1 MLLWCSYED
10 GSFVSTSHYW
20 KSGNIEEQW
29 SGKQEYDY
37 VKCSLLNRTK
47 LMHTS
52 IHTVATCHTLDLHKV
67 KPVKIPAWM
76 SSNCQLMVVKGG
88 DKLVLDLWPLIGCL
102 CSSKWCP
109 KHSHMVSTTWT
120 EWAIKDYFLKD
131 IQSTGFRLMNT
142 RECGRLPVEGR

>member
-1 MLLWCSYED
+1 MKMDHLYQPPTTESQETLRNNGQE
-10 GSFVSTSHYW
+10 
-20 KSGNIEEQW
+20 
-29 SGKQEYDY
+29 KQEYDY

-52 IHTVATCHTLDLHKV
+52 IHTVAVCHTLDLHKV

-120 EWAIKDYFLKD
+120 EWAIKDYFFKGHSVHR
-131 IQSTGFRLMNT
+131 IQVDEYQGMWEAASR
-142 RECGRLPVEGR
+142 R